1 MGSLN
6 FLYQSLL
13 LSTSILNFRT
23 IYGLAPTLIPDFIW
37 FDFGL
42 YLDWCGFKWAWWVK
56 LSLIFFE
63 QKSLKNECFLIL
75 LCLKTIPVLLRKRK
89 QCLFVS
95 FTIF

>member
-42 YLDWCGFKWAWWVK
+42 YLDWCGFKWGW
-56 LSLIFFE
+56 
-63 QKSLKNECFLIL
+63 
-75 LCLKTIPVLLRKRK
+75 
-89 QCLFVS
+89 
-95 FTIF
+95 